1 MLRLFWQNKIKF
13 NWVFGLILILL
24 FGIPRF
30 IIVLNA
36 NVIGNYGY
44 ISIIFLLMWITP
56 WIFLTKEGRSYIGIR
71 KPTNSRWLLYSFLG
85 GAAFCVI
92 VFIVGILIF
101 NHSYSNWFV
110 YISKSYQSI
119 GIISTASQRL
129 TYFLIYSLVGMTFS
143 PIGEELFYRGIVHG
157 SFVKELG
164 EQKASIIDSL
174 AFALTHLA
182 HFGIIYMFGDWHFL
196 FIPAILWVIFMFIT
210 SRIFFICKQKTGS
223 IYGAIISHAAFNL
236 TMMYLI
242 FYHILK

>member
-1 MLRLFWQNKIKF
+1 
-13 NWVFGLILILL
+13 
-24 FGIPRF
+24 
-30 IIVLNA
+30 
-36 NVIGNYGY
+36 
-44 ISIIFLLMWITP
+44 MWITP
-56 WIFLTKEGRSYIGIR
+56 WIFLTKEGRRNIGIR
-71 KPTNSRWLLYSFLG
+71 KPTNYRWLLYSFLV

-92 VFIVGILIF
+92 VFIVGILLF
-101 NHSYSNWFV
+101 NHTYSNWFV

-157 SFVKELG
+157 SFVEEFG
-164 EQKASIIDSL
+164 EQKASIIDSM

-182 HFGIIYMFGDWHFL
+182 HFGLIYMSGNWHFL

-210 SRIFFICKQKTGS
+210 SRIFFTCKQKTGS

-236 TMMYLI
+236 TMMYVI